1 MDPSIPYRVSVLNHL
16 PVEEKWNVYT
26 HFFGFLLS
34 LIGSG
39 WVFFH
44 LDLDGFRVAFG
55 VFLYGLS
62 LVALFGASTIYHA
75 VYREYQAFW
84 QKVDHIAIYFLIA
97 GSYTP
102 VGLTV
107 LYNFS
112 GVYLLIAVW
121 GLALVGLLYKLFFIH
136 HWPRFSLFLYLAMGW
151 LVVFEFNSVQE
162 SFSEAAMNNLIIGGI
177 LYTTGVLF
185 YRWHQWQWHHVVWH
199 LFVLGGAFFHYL
211 MVVEILSQMNYL

>member
-1 MDPSIPYRVSVLNHL
+1 MDAYITHRMSVLNHL

-34 LIGSG
+34 LVGSG
-39 WVFFH
+39 WVLFH
-44 LDLDGFRVAFG
+44 LDSGGFRVAFG
-55 VFLYGLS
+55 VYLYGFS
-62 LVALFGASTIYHA
+62 LVTLFGASTIYHA
-75 VYREYQAFW
+75 VYSEYQAFW

-107 LYNFS
+107 LYNTS
-112 GVYLLIAVW
+112 GLYLIILVW
-121 GLALVGLLYKLFFIH
+121 ALALVGLLYKLFFIH
-136 HWPRFSLFLYLAMGW
+136 RWPGFSLLLYLLMGW
-151 LVVFEFNSVQE
+151 LVVIEFNSVRE
-162 SFSEAAMNNLIIGGI
+162 TFSKTAMINLILGGI
-177 LYTTGVLF
+177 LYTTGVIF

-211 MVVEILSQMNYL
+211 MVVEILSQMEYL